1 MKKSVLSNKAFT
13 LVELLIVIAVIA
25 LLAVAIFVVVDPAHR
40 FNDAKE
46 AIRKLDTLAIERAI
60 EKAIAEET
68 AVPAVLAS
76 LQNNVPY
83 MLVTDGGDDAGTCNC
98 ATLDEPIARIDIAGA
113 FKNYLGSEVPV
124 DSEATGDDTGYY
136 ISKTGNH
143 FSVKSCNAVGD
154 TFVQAPSV
162 PETVTCYFDQ
172 YDTGDEEWYYMPNLM
187 VDSSV
192 ETDAETFGSPP
203 AGEGDIELLTHSTCA
218 GQTFGT
224 ISQVRVRYAGWCM
237 FTNCGIILRPVFGGT
252 NDGNNHYSDCSSN
265 SGSNYMPWV
274 DITHDTN
281 APATWTTSDIA
292 NLDLDVEAHQ
302 TGPGTPMWVV
312 FKIELEVTHTPD

>member
-1 MKKSVLSNKAFT
+1 M
-13 LVELLIVIAVIA
+13 IVIAVIA

-46 AIRKLDTLAIERAI
+46 TIRKLDTLAIERAI
-60 EKAIAEET
+60 EKTIAEET
-68 AVPAVLAS
+68 IVPTALAS
-76 LQNNVPY
+76 LSDNIPY
-83 MLVTDGGDDAGTCNC
+83 MLVTDGGDDSGTCNC

-136 ISKTGNH
+136 ISKNKNDFT
-143 FSVKSCNAVGD
+143 VKSCNAAGD
-154 TFVQAPSV
+154 TFVHAPSV

-172 YDTGDEEWYYMPNLM
+172 YDSGGQEWNYQPSGMA
-187 VDSSV
+187 DSAL
-192 ETDAETFGSPP
+192 ETDAETFAPTG
-203 AGEGDIELLTHSTCA
+203 GDGDIELLTHSTCA

-237 FTNCGIILRPVFGGT
+237 FSYCGIILRPVFGGT
-252 NDGNNHYSDCSSN
+252 NDGDNHYSDCSSN
-265 SGSNYMPWV
+265 YDYNYMPWV

-302 TGPGTPMWVV
+302 TRAGTPMWVI
-312 FKIELEVTHTPD
+312 FKVELEVTHTPD